1 MFGCFLWHNEH
12 ATAASSR
19 SFRLRR
25 REICTHRAVD
35 DWSLPASCGS
45 SSEAA
50 SRASNFFQCA
60 IPASGVIDASG
71 SLRWRRP
78 RRLQLAHHPCCCG
91 VDRLMRGPRCFE
103 LGLRS
108 RALPSAQL
116 TYLLGGMQ
124 SAPTGA
130 RTRERHSRCS
140 LHLVQR
146 DAGRTTGC
154 ELAVVSLGR
163 AGADGSLESSLS
175 LSLDARSPPIA
186 SSGPQQ
192 FHRVA
197 RSHGRFAEGQLSNSA
212 RATYIS
218 IYTARPTHPRC
229 AFGDIDAL
237 PIERAHFD
245 AVMSVAI
252 VALPAARPH
261 MILIRV
267 QWHFKLSDE
276 SDLRTLSSRTNSL

>member
-12 ATAASSR
+12 ATASERPRPPQRLHARRKCTLSRARLLYSPSASSR

-78 RRLQLAHHPCCCG
+78 RRLQLSCLCPHRAHHPRCCG

-108 RALPSAQL
+108 RALPSSKL
-116 TYLLGGMQ
+116 TYPVARNQPRQERAPANGTRAAVCTSSSAMQ
-124 SAPTGA
+124 GA
-130 RTRERHSRCS
+130 RRAASSRWF
-140 LHLVQR
+140 HW
-146 DAGRTTGC
+146 A
-154 ELAVVSLGR
+154 AR
-163 AGADGSLESSLS
+163 ALTVAWRALS

-197 RSHGRFAEGQLSNSA
+197 RSHGRCGFFCLTRRSADGPRRRACTACELS
-212 RATYIS
+212 
-218 IYTARPTHPRC
+218 
-229 AFGDIDAL
+229 L
-237 PIERAHFD
+237 
-245 AVMSVAI
+245 AVAG
-252 VALPAARPH
+252 R
-261 MILIRV
+261 
-267 QWHFKLSDE
+267 FE
-276 SDLRTLSSRTNSL
+276 